1 MFSDTISHDT
11 VSLGGLTPALQTPLP
26 DSLVTNHFTQVY
38 FVQGYLSIVI
48 PDDRKHVWY
57 TAETCG
63 DQLLIL
69 ILVKITK
76 YVQFFTKIFEN

>member
-11 VSLGGLTPALQTPLP
+11 VSLGGLTPALRTPLP
-26 DSLVTNHFTQVY
+26 DSLVTNHFTQIF

-63 DQLLIL
+63 DQLLIFGENHQ
-69 ILVKITK
+69 IRP
-76 YVQFFTKIFEN
+76 IFYKNL